1 MIKTLKALENLKPGK
16 IKSIGRKGDKFKV
29 NFGKTWAMIDRFASG
44 KGKACFKKLNDENVP
59 NELGKFYRKIFERL
73 TLNTYP
79 LLFRVAYDIPHIS
92 LHIDICHF
100 K

>member
-29 NFGKTWAMIDRFASG
+29 NFGKTWAMIDRFANG

-59 NELGKFYRKIFERL
+59 NELGKFYKKIF
-73 TLNTYP
+73 
-79 LLFRVAYDIPHIS
+79 
-92 LHIDICHF
+92 
-100 K
+100 

>member
-29 NFGKTWAMIDRFASG
+29 NFEKTWAMIDRFANG

-59 NELGKFYRKIFERL
+59 NELGKFYKNNVWTIHPRFRPRKCLIM
-73 TLNTYP
+73 
-79 LLFRVAYDIPHIS
+79 DIRP
-92 LHIDICHF
+92 
-100 K
+100 

>member
-29 NFGKTWAMIDRFASG
+29 NFGKTWAMIDRFANG

-59 NELGKFYRKIFERL
+59 NELGKFYEFFSGNFL
-73 TLNTYP
+73 T
-79 LLFRVAYDIPHIS
+79 
-92 LHIDICHF
+92 
-100 K
+100 